1 MKIIIEKEN
10 MSKKD
15 VSKLTDKD
23 LIYWWILNNFD
34 ESSMYSSSDLKNE
47 ILQRFNFLPEQ
58 INSNNNISLNYTIDN
73 FVIESIGNIEY
84 SSTPT
89 FYFFNYG
96 SKILGRIYILSIIA
110 FIYFFIKFQIQIRS
124 ELITEIESFITFG
137 IAISMFLTSF
147 ATFKIRHLFFNI
159 VISKFKI
166 GDFLKILKLPDELIH
181 ERVKIDQVSNDETF
195 FNKHIVRFSKK
206 ERISQLLIKRYYE
219 GIYRQNKDLL
229 IAFIAVDYLHNSTLQ
244 IGYKDYLI
252 ETAIDI
258 LERIYAFNKDS
269 KYILYFLGYYYLL
282 DENYIKSKAFFN
294 KYLNIDSN
302 DLIGVAH
309 LYYINFIEQ
318 TVQ

>member
-1 MKIIIEKEN
+1 
-10 MSKKD
+10 
-15 VSKLTDKD
+15 
-23 LIYWWILNNFD
+23 
-34 ESSMYSSSDLKNE
+34 
-47 ILQRFNFLPEQ
+47 
-58 INSNNNISLNYTIDN
+58 
-73 FVIESIGNIEY
+73 
-84 SSTPT
+84 
-89 FYFFNYG
+89 
-96 SKILGRIYILSIIA
+96 
-110 FIYFFIKFQIQIRS
+110 
-124 ELITEIESFITFG
+124 
-137 IAISMFLTSF
+137 MFLTSF